1 MDGIIIVNK
10 PKNYTSRDI
19 VNIVS
24 KSVGTK
30 KVGHTGTLDPM
41 ATGVLIICIGKA
53 TKLVD
58 LLTSKYKE
66 YVAEVTLGIQ
76 TDTLDLEGN
85 ILKEENVIVS
95 DEDILNAVLSF
106 KGKYMQEVPIYSA
119 VRVDGKKL
127 YEYAREG
134 ANVTLPKREVEI
146 KNISLIDI
154 VRSKNI
160 KFRFKALVSKG
171 TYIRSLVNDI
181 ATRLNTIGVMSSLE
195 RCRQGIF
202 TLENSYTI
210 EDIRNGNYK
219 ITSIEEAL
227 KDIYSVD
234 MDDILYKKVS
244 NGVKIKDT
252 YNKDLILFKYNGKA
266 VALYQKDN
274 DILKIYKML

>member
-95 DEDILNAVLSF
+95 DKDILNAVLSF

-154 VRSKNI
+154 ERTKNI

-266 VALYQKDN
+266 VALYQKDK